1 MRLRWLALTAWMI
14 VILLN
19 SSVPGAPIPASG
31 LLSTLISKLGHVLE
45 YALLTYLAWRAL
57 AEPAG
62 GLGLQPRPAVL
73 VIFVAGLL
81 FAALD
86 ELRQLFVAGRGP
98 SPWDVL
104 LDLAVIGVTLALL
117 WRGAPQPP
125 PESEGGSGQQL
136 AGEHRQE

>member
-14 VILLN
+14 AILLS

-31 LLSTLISKLGHVLE
+31 LLSTLINKLGHVLE
-45 YALLTYLAWRAL
+45 YALLAYLAWRAL
-57 AEPAG
+57 VEPAG
-62 GLGLQPRPAVL
+62 GVGLSARAGL
-73 VIFVAGLL
+73 LTILVAGLG

-98 SPWDVL
+98 SAWDVL
-104 LDLAVIGVTLALL
+104 LDLTAIGATLALL
-117 WRGAPQPP
+117 WRGASEPLAQP
-125 PESEGGSGQQL
+125 ERGLGQHL